1 MSKARSPRDVCSTT
15 MGISGIS
22 SLLATWGP
30 KFRCLRRLLLLGRPD
45 ALTRLVQLRRD
56 RLHLGGD
63 AVERLLHAQVV
74 ADAVGATLGDE
85 GLDVV
90 VRLAGLAQLV
100 ADLVV
105 GHLQVELVSDR
116 FKDQLAPDR
125 QRRLGRQAL
134 VQLLDRLSRQ
144 LEIGTRVDAKL
155 LEAPREAVQ

>member
-30 KFRCLRRLLLLGRPD
+30 KFRGLGRLLLLGRPD
-45 ALTRLVQLRRD
+45 TLARLVQLGRD
-56 RLHLGGD
+56 RLHLGRD

-74 ADAVGATLGDE
+74 ADTVGAALGDE
-85 GLDVV
+85 RLDVL
-90 VRLAGLAQLV
+90 VRLTGLAQLL

-116 FKDQLAPDR
+116 LEDQLPAYR
-125 QRRLGRQAL
+125 Q
-134 VQLLDRLSRQ
+134 
-144 LEIGTRVDAKL
+144 
-155 LEAPREAVQ
+155 